1 MNNLTDETRADAPR
15 TTITAR
21 TEAILTARHRKDQ
34 LEGDGAVGCFDAAA
48 AVAELHAAGFL
59 APDLPE
65 ANDPDMLHP
74 TTKGWLLDAQDRP
87 VVWTAP
93 GGRVMIQRVEPGDL
107 TPAQA
112 RTFALNILAAAAYSE
127 GTHHA

>member
-1 MNNLTDETRADAPR
+1 MTNIDRAET
-15 TTITAR
+15 
-21 TEAILTARHRKDQ
+21 ILAARHHKDQ
-34 LEGDGAVGCFDAAA
+34 MEGDGAVGCFDTAA
-48 AVAELHAAGFL
+48 AVAELRDAGLL

-93 GGRVMIQRVEPGDL
+93 GGRVMIQRIEPGEL

-112 RTFALNILAAAAYSE
+112 RAFALNILAAAAYSE
-127 GTHHA
+127 GTDR